1 MFFLL
6 CLGVFVAIPRIS
18 AQTSV
23 HIAHPEAPPESEIFM
38 GGVDQ
43 TQDNDWYYLR
53 GAAKVE
59 TTEFLVTA
67 DEIDYNSDTHWAYA
81 RGNVK
86 FEHFANGEKLNA
98 DHAEY
103 NLKTEEGKFYVVEGT
118 SPAKVMNSPG
128 LLTTTN
134 PFYFKSLWAERL
146 KDRYILH
153 KGFVTD
159 CVIPKSWWTFSAPL
173 FDIIPGDRAVG
184 HSTLFRLHGI
194 PMFYLPLF
202 YRPLGKNER
211 QSGFLTPNIGNSSLL
226 GYMVGLGYYWAISRS
241 YDMTIIGQDFTERGP
256 AENFDFRGKPSR
268 TTDFNFQLYSVQDI
282 YGQYEGKGY
291 VAVGDQ
297 YVLEPIYQH
306 EGGTQIDGTFRT
318 SFDGWTGYVNYNYL
332 SSYLFRESFTQSYAT
347 AITSEVDSTGYL

>member
-1 MFFLL
+1 
-6 CLGVFVAIPRIS
+6 
-18 AQTSV
+18 
-23 HIAHPEAPPESEIFM
+23 M

-103 NLKTEEGKFYVVEGT
+103 NLKTEEGKFYVVDGT

-153 KGFVTD
+153 QGFRDGLLISQALVDVQRPAFRHHPRKPRRRHTIR
-159 CVIPKSWWTFSAPL
+159 CSVCMESRCFTF
-173 FDIIPGDRAVG
+173 RV
-184 HSTLFRLHGI
+184 
-194 PMFYLPLF
+194 F
-202 YRPLGKNER
+202 YRPLG
-211 QSGFLTPNIGNSSLL
+211 
-226 GYMVGLGYYWAISRS
+226 
-241 YDMTIIGQDFTERGP
+241 
-256 AENFDFRGKPSR
+256 
-268 TTDFNFQLYSVQDI
+268 
-282 YGQYEGKGY
+282 
-291 VAVGDQ
+291 
-297 YVLEPIYQH
+297 
-306 EGGTQIDGTFRT
+306 RT
-318 SFDGWTGYVNYNYL
+318 SARADF
-332 SSYLFRESFTQSYAT
+332 
-347 AITSEVDSTGYL
+347 